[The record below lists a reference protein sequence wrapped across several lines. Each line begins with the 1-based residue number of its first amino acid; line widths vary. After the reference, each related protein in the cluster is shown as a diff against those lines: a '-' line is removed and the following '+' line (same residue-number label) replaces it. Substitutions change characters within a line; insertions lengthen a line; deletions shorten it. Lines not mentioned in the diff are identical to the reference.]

1 MGAGTVRPRA
11 SEAGFSLVELMVA
24 IVLLGAILVGVA
36 QMSFVLARR
45 TYGMSGTHARD
56 AVIAQQVEQFTALP
70 FDSLKGK
77 AGTIT
82 VNKPPLP
89 YQRTVLVD
97 SLSPKWRRV
106 TLVVKPL
113 NPAVRPDTVVLE
125 RAKPGGNP
133 FNKP

>member
-1 MGAGTVRPRA
+1 
-11 SEAGFSLVELMVA
+11 MVA
-24 IVLLGAILVGVA
+24 IVLLGTILVGVA

-45 TYGMSGTHARD
+45 SYGMSGTHARD

-89 YQRTVLVD
+89 YQRTVVVD

-106 TLVVKPL
+106 TLIVKPL